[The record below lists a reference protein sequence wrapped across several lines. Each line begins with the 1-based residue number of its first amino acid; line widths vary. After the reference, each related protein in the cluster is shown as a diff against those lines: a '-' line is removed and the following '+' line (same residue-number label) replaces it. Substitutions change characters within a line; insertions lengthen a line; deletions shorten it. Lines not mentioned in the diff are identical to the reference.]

1 MSFIS
6 PVKDLTPTIEF
17 EVFETG
23 HWQNFQWVQLGEVEL
38 RHKGEVEL
46 KVAPKQIKKA
56 ALMDIRAIHLIR
68 LPDEKK

>member
-1 MSFIS
+1 MA
-6 PVKDLTPTIEF
+6 E
-17 EVFETG
+17 
-23 HWQNFQWVQLGEVEL
+23 GEQGDNMYFL
-38 RHKGEVEL
+38 NKGEVEV